1 MNCAILGK
9 KNLQIFA
16 GGSAVAKLKL
26 DGLAFLN
33 NIADRDGASLLICAD
48 QVSNEKV
55 PALELIP
62 VLIDD
67 DTEMES

>member
-1 MNCAILGK
+1 MYCAILGQ